1 MKLTEDSE
9 ECHVPVETIFGSSL
23 AKNLNFEIGD
33 LIHSING
40 IRIKSRMDVYEILEA
55 KNISEISIL
64 RDSQLIRVNVN
75 I

>member
-1 MKLTEDSE
+1 MKLTEESE
-9 ECHVPVETIFGSSL
+9 TCYVPVETIFGTSL

-40 IRIKSRMDVYEILEA
+40 IRIKSRMDVYEILETR
-55 KNISEISIL
+55 KISEISIL
-64 RDSQLIRVNVN
+64 RNSQLISVNVK